1 MTSITMIK
9 VPVNLTSS
17 KMDYSEPE
25 TAKQLAQ
32 AVVNVYLNYDSKQAL
47 SRLLLKLRVVPIVVL
62 IYMMLET
69 TLNTLL
75 MLTPPDMDNND
86 KLREFYDMMEAIDE
100 QMVEDAVKNSMAWFK
115 KRKQSK
121 EVVKALYSPL
131 VKLSRDRETGEPD
144 GKYPPTFRVKLPYRD
159 GNFTFEA
166 FDDNTRRQNS
176 ISWDVR
182 KMAWQRCSIFV
193 ALSTHRIS
201 DTPGGKFGTTWRA
214 EQVKINPPKGLAGYS
229 SQTTLMMKKEVVM
242 KKKFLMT
249 VILMENLE

>member
-1 MTSITMIK
+1 MTSITMIR
-9 VPVNLTSS
+9 PREFDIS
-17 KMDYSEPE
+17 KMDYSEP
-25 TAKQLAQ
+25 KQLSNGGKA
-32 AVVNVYLNYDSKQAL
+32 VYLNYDSKQL
-47 SRLLLKLRVVPIVVL
+47 VVQTPL
-62 IYMMLET
+62 MSCPFG
-69 TLNTLL
+69 LNLYDGGDY
-75 MLTPPDMDNND
+75 PKYSVDVSFRDMDNND

-166 FDDNTRRQNS
+166 FDDKKEKIPS
-176 ISWDVR
+176 ADVE
-182 KMAWQRCSIFV
+182 KWLGKGAQVRCLIRCTGLWF
-193 ALSTHRIS
+193 A
-201 DTPGGKFGTTWRA
+201 GGKFGTTWRA

-229 SQTTLMMKKEVVM
+229 FVDDSDDEEGGGDEEEV
-242 KKKFLMT
+242 LDDSD
-249 VILMENLE
+249 LDGEP